1 MSLDMPS
8 RSLQTSSPAGGD
20 RPSHDSMHPMLRH
33 RAARSAEPKGNQ
45 EEGRESHIPR
55 LDFEP
60 SQYQQAQE
68 TPPLHPARAT
78 MMRYG
83 PSRNDW
89 DYDDRDDRRYYGPRQ
104 SYDYPR
110 QGGRTTPGDY
120 WEDPAYNKPH
130 RRRPSVVHNSTP
142 SRMDSRSGR
151 PQPSNSARKTQ
162 QFEGSSGSESEA
174 PQPVRRRRR
183 RAGTADSDP
192 GSPVPPEV
200 IMRLP
205 FTNWMNSNLKNH
217 FVAAVGEF
225 VGTTM
230 FLFFAF
236 AGTQVANIGA
246 NDSSASS
253 TTGAATGFSPIVLTY
268 ISLSFGFSL
277 MVNVWI
283 FFRISGGLFN
293 PAVTLAMVM
302 VQSLSYTRGMLLLGA
317 QLSGSMFAS
326 IIVKVLFPTTF
337 NVRTTLSADT
347 SIARGIFIEAILTA
361 ELVFAIFM
369 LAKEKHRATF
379 IAPIGIGLA
388 LFIAELVG
396 VFYTGGSLNPARSF
410 GPCVITGIWDKEHW
424 IYWLGPAI
432 GAVVAVGFYKFI
444 KILEYEMANPGQDE
458 VSEEKAE
465 RRAEEV
471 RAEKGRETV

>member
-8 RSLQTSSPAGGD
+8 RSLQTSSPAGED
-20 RPSHDSMHPMLRH
+20 RPSHESMHPMLRH
-33 RAARSAEPKGNQ
+33 GAARSVEPKGNQ
-45 EEGRESHIPR
+45 QDGRESHIPR
-55 LDFEP
+55 LEFEP
-60 SQYQQAQE
+60 SQYQQGQE
-68 TPPLHPARAT
+68 PPPLHPARAT

-89 DYDDRDDRRYYGPRQ
+89 DYDDRDDRPYYGPRQ

-110 QGGRTTPGDY
+110 QGGRTTPADY

-142 SRMDSRSGR
+142 SRME
-151 PQPSNSARKTQ
+151 PQRGAPRAPNSAKKTQ
-162 QFEGSSGSESEA
+162 HYEGSSGSESEA

-183 RAGTADSDP
+183 RAATVDSDP
-192 GSPVPPEV
+192 DSPVPPEV

-246 NDSSASS
+246 NDTSASS

-361 ELVFAIFM
+361 
-369 LAKEKHRATF
+369 
-379 IAPIGIGLA
+379 
-388 LFIAELVG
+388 
-396 VFYTGGSLNPARSF
+396 
-410 GPCVITGIWDKEHW
+410 
-424 IYWLGPAI
+424 
-432 GAVVAVGFYKFI
+432 
-444 KILEYEMANPGQDE
+444 
-458 VSEEKAE
+458 
-465 RRAEEV
+465 
-471 RAEKGRETV
+471 